1 MGYRSDVSYVIKF
14 KSFGDREAF
23 ISLMLS
29 KNDPNIYQA
38 VNETKYDYREEP
50 LITFEADDVK
60 WYPDFPD
67 VQAHEQLYKDAHQ
80 YFEADYRFLA
90 IGEDGAETFDEI
102 DNNGFGLFDYIYA
115 VHRLATNFGE

>member
-1 MGYRSDVSYVIKF
+1 MGYRSDVAYVIKF
-14 KSFGDREAF
+14 KSFDDREAF
-23 ISLMLS
+23 IALMLA

-38 VNETKYDYREEP
+38 VNETKYDYKEEP
-50 LITFEADDVK
+50 LIAFEVNDVK

-90 IGEDGAETFDEI
+90 IGEDGAETFDEV
-102 DNNGFGLFDYIYA
+102 DNNGGMYDYIYA
-115 VHRLATNFGE
+115 VHRVETNFGE

>member
-1 MGYRSDVSYVIKF
+1 MGYRSDVAYVIKF
-14 KSFGDREAF
+14 KSFDDREAF

-38 VNETKYDYREEP
+38 VNETKYDYKEEP
-50 LITFEADDVK
+50 LITFEVDDVK

>member
-1 MGYRSDVSYVIKF
+1 MGYRSDVAYVIKF
-14 KSFGDREAF
+14 KSFDDREAF

-29 KNDPNIYQA
+29 KNDGDITQA
-38 VNETKYDYREEP
+38 VDETKHDYKEEQ

>member
-1 MGYRSDVSYVIKF
+1 MGYRSDVAYVIKF
-14 KSFGDREAF
+14 KSFDDREAF
-23 ISLMLS
+23 IALMLA

-38 VNETKYDYREEP
+38 VNETKHDYKEEP
-50 LITFEADDVK
+50 LITFEVDDVK

-90 IGEDGAETFDEI
+90 IGEDGAETFDEV
-102 DNNGFGLFDYIYA
+102 DNNGGMYDYIYA
-115 VHRLATNFGE
+115 VHRVETNFGE

>member
-29 KNDPNIYQA
+29 KNDGDITQA

-50 LITFEADDVK
+50 LVTFEADDVK

-67 VQAHEQLYKDAHQ
+67 VQAHEQLYKQAHEL
-80 YFEADYRFLA
+80 FEADYRFLA

-102 DNNGFGLFDYIYA
+102 DNNGGMYDYIYA
-115 VHRLATNFGE
+115 VHRVETNFGE

>member
-1 MGYRSDVSYVIKF
+1 
-14 KSFGDREAF
+14 
-23 ISLMLS
+23 MLS

-38 VNETKYDYREEP
+38 VNETKHDYKEEP
-50 LITFEADDVK
+50 LITFEVDDVK

>member
-1 MGYRSDVSYVIKF
+1 MGYRSDVAYIIKF
-14 KSFGDREAF
+14 KSFDDREAF

-38 VNETKYDYREEP
+38 VNETKHDYKEEP

-90 IGEDGAETFDEI
+90 IGEDGTETFDEI
-102 DNNGFGLFDYIYA
+102 DNNGFGLYDYIYA